1 MEDFEQFEAVFAFN
15 PDIAYDHQ
23 TVDHVL
29 RNRRALENELF
40 FDRLLKALGVSQASK
55 LYPPRSNQDLR
66 TLHGRIVSSASPD
79 HHKQSL
85 LYYILKD
92 FPHSSQVAEGF
103 AKDCFLP
110 SKYWFFID
118 GLWFLDRLRFEKA
131 LDHLTEPALVPTFPQ
146 EILYTLCRHAPKD
159 NATLPLA
166 YFYTVSPSITSNK
179 ALEALFE
186 VMCRASITEAFYFSR
201 AQGDLIHR
209 TLMENLIG
217 FIHSSTAG
225 DIRAARAM
233 ELSGLPLTEEEE
245 LWLEEYLLE
254 GKGRTLPAAKDTLRA
269 RQIVS
274 GRLQDALGDSKEF
287 NGRKQQGTNWMAL
300 KGTLKQGSESRF
312 DITAAGFS

>member
-1 MEDFEQFEAVFAFN
+1 M
-15 PDIAYDHQ
+15 
-23 TVDHVL
+23 
-29 RNRRALENELF
+29 
-40 FDRLLKALGVSQASK
+40 
-55 LYPPRSNQDLR
+55 
-66 TLHGRIVSSASPD
+66 
-79 HHKQSL
+79 
-85 LYYILKD
+85 KD

-118 GLWFLDRLRFEKA
+118 GLWFLDRLRFEVNFGRTHPLLQALMFGLSKKA